1 MKCPENW
8 LAELSKYPEFR
19 SGECREEDS
28 YRYLH
33 EKWYEILAIDG
44 TWILDEDLDTI
55 VSWRPVGVSE
65 ILKAVIE

>member
-8 LAELSKYPEFR
+8 LAEISEYLEFR
-19 SGECREEDS
+19 SGECLEEDS
-28 YRYLH
+28 YLYLH
-33 EKWYEILAIDG
+33 EKWYEILEIDG

-55 VSWRPVGVSE
+55 VSWRPVEVSE